1 MKQPTGLLNIGIA
14 GGLKEVS
21 TAWAGASVL
30 IELFRKLEL
39 DQIASL
45 VLPTKKTA
53 KGLKAGQMVE
63 SFILLSALGGECVDD
78 MKRLRNDEGLR
89 EILGYQPPAAETA
102 RQWLDSFH
110 DETRML
116 NRPVQGSFIPRES
129 GALSGLKE
137 VNRCCIGHWI
147 NNVKTGLEVTLDV
160 DTQLIET
167 TKSEAKY
174 CYDGYKA
181 YQAMKVVWAENL
193 LILADEFREGN
204 VYPGKD
210 IQRMVD
216 EAVAVLPSKEW
227 KINIRSDS
235 AAYDQEILDHWDGN
249 HWSFAVSADMT
260 PQLKQEIERL
270 PENSWQLYR
279 TQKGGVI
286 REWSEVVYV
295 PSRVSEKKDSLPYRY
310 LVIRVR
316 RQQGELFEDGTQVRH
331 YSVVTNLWEMEGQAL
346 LEWQRGKAGTVE
358 QVHHILISDLAGGVF
373 PSYRHGANAA
383 WLRLQVLTYNLLQLL
398 KKVAL
403 AEEYASAQ
411 PKRLRFAIFTMI
423 GRLVKHAGQML
434 LRIATETW
442 EAIIAPARSRIAA
455 LILIWG

>member
-1 MKQPTGLLNIGIA
+1 
-14 GGLKEVS
+14 
-21 TAWAGASVL
+21 
-30 IELFRKLEL
+30 
-39 DQIASL
+39 
-45 VLPTKKTA
+45 
-53 KGLKAGQMVE
+53 MVE

-116 NRPVQGSFIPRES
+116 NRPIQGSFIPRES

-137 VNRCCIGHWI
+137 VNRCCIGHLI

-181 YQAMKVVWAENL
+181 YQEMKVVWAENL

-216 EAVAVLPSKEW
+216 EAVAVLPSEEW

-260 PQLKQEIERL
+260 PQLKQEIELL

-286 REWSEVVYV
+286 REWAEVVYV

-331 YSVVTNLWEMEGQAL
+331 YAVVTNLWEMEGQAL

-434 LRIATETW
+434 LRITTETW
-442 EAIIAPARSRIAA
+442 ETIIAPARSRIAA
-455 LILIWG
+455 LILIWR

>member
-1 MKQPTGLLNIGIA
+1 MKQPSGLLNIGIT

-21 TAWAGASVL
+21 TAWAGSSLL

-39 DQIASL
+39 DQIANR
-45 VLPTKKTA
+45 VLPTKRTS

-89 EILGYQPPAAETA
+89 EMLGYQPPAAETA

-116 NRPVQGSFIPRES
+116 NRPVQGSFIPGES

-147 NNVKTGLEVTLDV
+147 NNVQTGLEVTLDV

-193 LILADEFREGN
+193 LVLADEFREGN

-216 EAVAVLPSKEW
+216 EAVAVLPAKEW

-235 AAYDQEILDHWDGN
+235 AAYDQEILGYWDSN
-249 HWSFAVSADMT
+249 HWGFAVSADMT

-270 PENSWQLYR
+270 PENSWQLWI

-295 PSRVSEKKDSLPYRY
+295 PSQVGEKKDSRPYRY

-316 RQQGELFEDGTQVRH
+316 RQQGELFEDGSQVRH
-331 YSVVTNLWEMEGQAL
+331 YAVVTNLWEKEGQAL

-358 QVHHILISDLAGGVF
+358 KVHHILVSDLAGGVF

-411 PKRLRFAIFTMI
+411 PKRLRFVIFTMI

-434 LRIATETW
+434 LRIATEAW
-442 EAIIAPARSRIAA
+442 EAIVAPARRRIAA
-455 LILIWG
+455 LILIWV

>member
-21 TAWAGASVL
+21 TGWAGASL
-30 IELFRKLEL
+30 LMELFRKLEL

-45 VLPTKKTA
+45 VLPTKKTT

-137 VNRCCIGHWI
+137 VNRCYIGHWI

-249 HWSFAVSADMT
+249 HWGFAVSADMT
-260 PQLKQEIERL
+260 PQL
-270 PENSWQLYR
+270 
-279 TQKGGVI
+279 
-286 REWSEVVYV
+286 
-295 PSRVSEKKDSLPYRY
+295 
-310 LVIRVR
+310 
-316 RQQGELFEDGTQVRH
+316 
-331 YSVVTNLWEMEGQAL
+331 
-346 LEWQRGKAGTVE
+346 
-358 QVHHILISDLAGGVF
+358 
-373 PSYRHGANAA
+373 
-383 WLRLQVLTYNLLQLL
+383 
-398 KKVAL
+398 
-403 AEEYASAQ
+403 
-411 PKRLRFAIFTMI
+411 
-423 GRLVKHAGQML
+423 
-434 LRIATETW
+434 
-442 EAIIAPARSRIAA
+442 
-455 LILIWG
+455 

>member
-235 AAYDQEILDHWDGN
+235 AAYDQEILDHWNGN
-249 HWSFAVSADMT
+249 HWRFAVSADMT

-295 PSRVSEKKDSLPYRY
+295 PSQVSEKKDSLPYRY
-310 LVIRVR
+310 LVISVR

-331 YSVVTNLWEMEGQAL
+331 YAVVTNLWEMEGQAL

>member
-21 TAWAGASVL
+21 TAWAGASLL

-45 VLPTKKTA
+45 VLPTKKTT

-181 YQAMKVVWAENL
+181 YQEMKVVWAENL

-260 PQLKQEIERL
+260 PQLKQEIELL

-286 REWSEVVYV
+286 REWAEVVYV

-310 LVIRVR
+310 LVISVR

-331 YSVVTNLWEMEGQAL
+331 YAVVTNLWEMEGQAL

>member
-249 HWSFAVSADMT
+249 HWGFAVSADMT

-295 PSRVSEKKDSLPYRY
+295 PSQVSEKKDSLPYRY
-310 LVIRVR
+310 LVISVR

-331 YSVVTNLWEMEGQAL
+331 YAVVTNLWEMEGQAL